1 MRLILARYPKEM
13 ILKDIEHVEYFLQT
27 IMSDASEEARRS
39 AWLAWVE
46 YEWAFPFR

>member
-1 MRLILARYPKEM
+1 MRLILARYRKEM

-39 AWLAWVE
+39 A
-46 YEWAFPFR
+46 